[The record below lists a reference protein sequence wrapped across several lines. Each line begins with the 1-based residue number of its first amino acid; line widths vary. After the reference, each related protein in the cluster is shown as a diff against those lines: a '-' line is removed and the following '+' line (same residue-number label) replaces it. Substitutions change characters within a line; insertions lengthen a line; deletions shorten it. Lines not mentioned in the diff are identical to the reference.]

1 MKATKQF
8 IEDAIEGGWHKDQKF
23 RLAAGYIKFTTT
35 DADGFLEKIPVA
47 EALLDPKFWEA
58 VGKTRGWGDM
68 HDYPDNVYEA
78 WDTFFYQ
85 LYNGDSVEEA
95 LSAIT
100 N

>member
-47 EALLDPKFWEA
+47 EALLDPKLWEA
-58 VGKTRGWGDM
+58 VGKTRGWGE
-68 HDYPDNVYEA
+68 HTTYLKFSGFFEGIWVG
-78 WDTFFYQ
+78 DT
-85 LYNGDSVEEA
+85 VEEA

>member
-1 MKATKQF
+1 MLNTLKWMT
-8 IEDAIEGGWHKDQKF
+8 DAREGGYKF
-23 RLAAGYIKFTTT
+23 QYYICDHCEELMMSCDKVEV
-35 DADGFLEKIPVA
+35 EK
-47 EALLDPKFWEA
+47 ALLDPKAWQA